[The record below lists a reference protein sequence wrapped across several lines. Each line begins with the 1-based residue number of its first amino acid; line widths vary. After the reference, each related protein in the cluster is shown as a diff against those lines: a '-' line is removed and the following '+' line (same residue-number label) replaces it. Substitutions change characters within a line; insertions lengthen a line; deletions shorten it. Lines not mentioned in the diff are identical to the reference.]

1 MYTLPITIMI
11 HLINSIEISKF
22 LGISKE
28 EDIDGFPQFL
38 LTKKGYEDILIE
50 VSKDEEGNGGGFL
63 FIGGVK

>member
-1 MYTLPITIMI
+1 MKDYYKQL
-11 HLINSIEISKF
+11 EGYRISKF

-63 FIGGVK
+63 FIGGFFNG